1 MKMKINFKL
10 PMALIMAVAAFNG
23 NALSLD
29 KQQAEVWNVVLGSY
43 KDIDKRDNNWTD
55 KWVTEDAMVWGSSTP
70 MPRNRSSVK
79 RWEKF
84 QFEDGS
90 INNIAEY
97 SPTAIV
103 VHGNTAV
110 AHYYYSNGTTSKK
123 GTQNVSHGRCSDT
136 LVRDNKSW
144 KFIAWHCADE
154 PKKH

>member
-1 MKMKINFKL
+1 MKMNFKL
-10 PMALIMAVAAFNG
+10 LVTLIISVITFTGSAA
-23 NALSLD
+23 SWD
-29 KQQAEVWNVVLGSY
+29 TQQTEVWNVVLDSY
-43 KDIDKRDNNWTD
+43 KDIEKRDNNWTD
-55 KWVTEDAMVWGSSTP
+55 KWVTADAMVWGNSTP

-90 INNIAEY
+90 VNNVAEY

-103 VHGNTAV
+103 VHGDTAV

-123 GTQNVSHGRCSDT
+123 GKQKVTHGRCSDI
-136 LVRDNKSW
+136 LVKDNKSW
-144 KFIAWHCADE
+144 KFVAWNCSDE